1 MISYII
7 KYMIMQLNSKGK
19 KRKYEDEVKHKI
31 ELEKW
36 KIKMHEKWIEEAR
49 NRIKKLEERLDE
61 N

>member
-1 MISYII
+1 MIIHL
-7 KYMIMQLNSKGK
+7 KSKGK
-19 KRKYEDEVKHKI
+19 RRKYDDEVRHKI

-49 NRIKKLEERLDE
+49 NRIKNLEEQLDE